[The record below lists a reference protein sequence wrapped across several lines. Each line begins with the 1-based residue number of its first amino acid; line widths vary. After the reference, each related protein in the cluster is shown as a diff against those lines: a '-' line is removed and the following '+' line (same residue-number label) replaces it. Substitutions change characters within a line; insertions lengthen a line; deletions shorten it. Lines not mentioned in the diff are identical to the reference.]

1 MKWTED
7 QEKSI
12 YAKPSEI
19 VVSAAAGSGKTQVLT
34 TRIIERIK
42 DSSSPVSVEKLLVV
56 TFTKAAATEMKERIG
71 KALRKAADESRD
83 GEVRTYMKN
92 QLALLGSANI
102 CTIDSFCYDVVKQNF
117 FKANLPSD
125 ISIGE
130 NGELSLLKLSALEE
144 TVNAL
149 YCALE
154 KLRGATLSEENLEYA
169 SIVEKHFTDKK
180 ELEFILNGFDALTN
194 TCSYDKRDSE
204 FSENILGGGDYST
217 MISDLYKK
225 AQSAAYPEKWLSDI
239 SDMYDSNT
247 ISYEDTFFCKYSF
260 DMCRVSL
267 KNASDSIMQLAQISE
282 DNDIGYENFLKDEA
296 QMLLTFSQ
304 CKTYNELHRFY
315 KDAVLFP
322 RITGGKLKC
331 DKEIKTDITQ
341 ARKKI
346 KDYLKG
352 KLLPSLLEFSIEEC
366 EVLRKQLYP
375 QIKALCSAAILLG
388 RIYYEKMTS
397 RKIIDFS
404 TCEHLALNIISEDGI
419 TLTDT
424 GNALKNKYDEIYI
437 DEFQDSNDLQDMLF
451 SLISK
456 GRSFMVGDVKQSIYG
471 FRNADPSIFMKKC
484 KDSSFS
490 EDAAKRKIFLS
501 KNFRSGKSIVR
512 GVNSIFDVI
521 MTLPSCGVDYRCE
534 HRLDFGTDFMPE
546 SVPDEKCEIV
556 IINEEGN
563 IDNQRYNEA
572 SYIAKTI
579 KEIIRSK
586 RLVWDKDKGVQRPVR
601 YSDIAVLSRSLKS
614 SAEIFDLA
622 FSHSSVPCYIDG
634 NNDLYQTIEVG
645 QILEILKLI
654 DNSQSEI
661 PLACALRSPMF
672 MFDENELLEIRLKSS
687 IGFCDAFYG
696 ICSSKYEV
704 SPSLAD
710 KCRNFNNQLEL
721 WRNLSGFVTVEE
733 LIRRIYTD
741 TNIYSSVLSFPDGQ
755 LRRANLDL
763 LLEKAEEFE
772 RSTYSGLFNFVNY
785 VQKIKKA
792 SDVTSEAKS
801 VSEKMN
807 VVRIMTIHKS
817 KGLEFPIVFVA
828 GCANSYKPI
837 KAKAG
842 GLIMNSRAGIGMD
855 VINPLLRC
863 KYPSPMRCALA
874 DIETKDSA
882 REEMRL
888 LYVAFTRAREKLYA
902 VGTLSSIEAFEGY
915 QQSILSKL
923 SSNEILS
930 ARSYFSLM
938 ALAFPRGADKSWT
951 ITTITPEET
960 DDAQSEES
968 CGSMSFIENVHISR
982 LLDFEYPYRASVYL
996 PNKASV
1002 SFLKSLD
1009 INLAPSEDGN
1019 IPLLGN
1025 PSCKK
1030 ISLSKP
1036 DFDKRMQGGA
1046 FFGTAHHKLLC
1057 YIDYGCD
1064 SVQKECDRLLEKG
1077 VLTQEEYSVID
1088 ISKIEQFLSSSLG
1101 EMLKKADKVLR
1112 EEPFVISV
1120 AANEIDPSLPEDDT
1134 ICVQGIIDCYFE
1146 YDQKVILLDYKTDY
1160 YDDPAE
1166 IVRKY
1171 HKQLY
1176 YYEKALKIRFKDKI
1190 IHKYLYLMHK
1200 NDIIELL

>member
-1 MKWTED
+1 MKWTKD
-7 QEKSI
+7 QENSI

-71 KALRKAADESRD
+71 KALRREANESTD
-83 GEVRTYMKN
+83 SSVRSYMKN
-92 QLALLGSANI
+92 QLALLGSAHI
-102 CTIDSFCYDVVKQNF
+102 CTIDSFCYDIVKQNF

-130 NGELSLLKLSALEE
+130 KGELSLLKLSALEE

-154 KLRGATLSEENLEYA
+154 KLRGTALSEENLEYA
-169 SIVEKHFTDKK
+169 AIVEKHFTDKK

-204 FSENILGGGDYST
+204 FSENILGNGDYTT

-225 AQSAAYPEKWLSDI
+225 AQSAAYPERWLTEI
-239 SDMYDSNT
+239 SDMYDNNIT
-247 ISYEDTFFCKYSF
+247 NYEDTFFCKYAF
-260 DMCRVSL
+260 DTCRISL
-267 KNASDSIMQLAQISE
+267 KNASDSLIQLAEISE
-282 DNDIGYENFLKDEA
+282 ANDIGYEKFLREESE
-296 QMLLTFSQ
+296 MLLSFSQ
-304 CKTYNELHRFY
+304 CKDYSELHKFY
-315 KDAVLFP
+315 KEAVLFP

-331 DKEIKTDITQ
+331 DKEIKSRITE

-346 KDYLKG
+346 KDYIKG

-366 EVLRKQLYP
+366 EALRTQLYP

-388 RIYYEKMTS
+388 RIYYEKMTA
-397 RKIIDFS
+397 RKIVDFS
-404 TCEHLALNIISEDGI
+404 TCEHLALNMISEDGI

-424 GNALKNKYDEIYI
+424 GETLKNKYDEIYI

-451 SLISK
+451 GLISK

-484 KDSSFS
+484 EDSLFS

-501 KNFRSGKSIVR
+501 KNFRSSKSVIN
-512 GVNSIFDVI
+512 GVNTIFDVI
-521 MTLPSCGVDYRCE
+521 MTLPSCGVDYKGE

-546 SVPDEKCEIV
+546 SVPYEKCELV
-556 IINEEGN
+556 IINEEGKA
-563 IDNQRYNEA
+563 DNKRYNEA

-579 KEIIRSK
+579 KEIICSK
-586 RLVWDKDKGVQRPVR
+586 RLVWDKDEGVQRPVR

-614 SAEIFDLA
+614 SAQFFEAA
-622 FSHSSVPCYIDG
+622 FAQSAVPCYVDG
-634 NNDLYQTIEVG
+634 NNDLYETIEVG
-645 QILEILKLI
+645 QILEILKLV

-661 PLACALRSPMF
+661 SLACALRSPMF
-672 MFDENELLEIRLKSS
+672 MFDENELLQISLKSS
-687 IGFCDAFYG
+687 DGFCDAFYG
-696 ICSSKYEV
+696 ICSSKYKV
-704 SPSLAD
+704 SPSLAA
-710 KCRNFNNQLEL
+710 KCRNFNNQLTA
-721 WRNLSGFVTVEE
+721 WRSVSGFVTVEE
-733 LIRRIYTD
+733 LIRRIYDD

-792 SDVTSEAKS
+792 ADVTSEAKS
-801 VSEKMN
+801 VSEKMD

-817 KGLEFPIVFVA
+817 KGLEFPIVFLA
-828 GCANSYKPI
+828 GCGNSYKPV

-863 KYPSPMRCALA
+863 KYPSPMRSVLV
-874 DIETKDSA
+874 DIETKDGA

-888 LYVAFTRAREKLYA
+888 FYVALTRAREKLYA
-902 VGTLSSIEAFEGY
+902 VGTLSGIETFEAY
-915 QQSILSKL
+915 QQNTLSKL
-923 SSNEILS
+923 SSSEILCAS
-930 ARSYFSLM
+930 SYFSLA
-938 ALAFPRGADKSWT
+938 ALAFPRGADKAWNV
-951 ITTITPEET
+951 TTVNPAENDDEET
-960 DDAQSEES
+960 FES
-968 CGSMSFIENVHISR
+968 FEVGEFAENTEISR
-982 LLDFEYPYRASVYL
+982 LLDFEYPFKASVYL

-1019 IPLLGN
+1019 IPLLSK

-1030 ISLSKP
+1030 IALLKP
-1036 DFDKRMQGGA
+1036 DFGKKLQNGT
-1046 FFGTAHHKLLC
+1046 FFGTAHHKLLQ
-1057 YIDYGCD
+1057 YIDYSCV
-1064 SVQKECDRLLEKG
+1064 SVQQECDRLLEKG
-1077 VLTQEEYSVID
+1077 ILTKEEYSIID
-1088 ISKIEQFLSSSLG
+1088 VSKIERFLSSSLG
-1101 EMLKKADKVLR
+1101 KMLKSADKVFR
-1112 EEPFVISV
+1112 EEPFVIGV
-1120 AANEIDPSLPEDDT
+1120 AANEIDSSLPKDDT

-1146 YDQKVILLDYKTDY
+1146 YNNKIILVDYKTDY
-1160 YDDPAE
+1160 YNEPSE
-1166 IVRKY
+1166 ITTKY
-1171 HKQLY
+1171 CKQLY
-1176 YYEKALKIRFKDKI
+1176 YYEKALKVRFKDKI

-1200 NDIIELL
+1200 NDIIEV